1 MLGGVKIYYL
11 IIYNNAVVLEVER
24 LDKDNKKYTEVLEA
38 HKIKRIK
45 KEPYIPLE
53 VVDRLAKLQA
63 FKRSKEIN
71 VTYYNFSDSNF
82 NLIEFKKEKK
92 NKEEK
97 FLKAFTNR
105 RKWKNGK
112 DYITY

>member
-38 HKIKRIK
+38 HKIKK
-45 KEPYIPLE
+45 VNKEPYIPLE
-53 VVDRLAKLQA
+53 VVDRLTRLQA
-63 FKRSKEIN
+63 FKRNKEIN

-105 RKWKNGK
+105 RKK
-112 DYITY
+112 